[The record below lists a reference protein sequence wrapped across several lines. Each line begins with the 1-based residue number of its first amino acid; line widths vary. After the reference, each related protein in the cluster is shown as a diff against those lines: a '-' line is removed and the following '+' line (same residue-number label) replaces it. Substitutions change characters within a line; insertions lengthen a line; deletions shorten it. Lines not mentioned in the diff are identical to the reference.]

1 MMSFKKKLPGALLYL
16 FAAGA
21 LLLGLISVGSLFGLM
36 KMSAISDNSSAPIA
50 VAGSVEIAIQS
61 PSKGITTGDLVLV
74 PSHLDGKMELGKVVQ
89 ISENSNGHKELLLK
103 APASNTPDQWGYT
116 TTGSTTYRH
125 LFSVPLLGFP
135 ILLFNSTG
143 FSLAFAIGSIVVLG
157 FLLMIFRKNFFSA
170 EAKPSEGRTQESEPK
185 EAVDN
190 LAILQEMFDEAYSE
204 QSLQDEEYSATR
216 SGNRKRKKAV
226 AK

>member
-1 MMSFKKKLPGALLYL
+1 MSFKKKLPGALLYL

-36 KMSAISDNSSAPIA
+36 KLSAISDNSSAPIA
-50 VAGSVEIAIQS
+50 AAGSVEIAIQS

-74 PSHLDGKMELGKVVQ
+74 SSHLDGRMELGKVVQ

-116 TTGSTTYRH
+116 TGSTTYRH
-125 LFSVPLLGFP
+125 LFSAPLLGFP

-143 FSLAFAIGSIVVLG
+143 FSLVFAIGSIVLLG
-157 FLLMIFRKNFFSA
+157 FLLMLFRKSFFSVEVKPA
-170 EAKPSEGRTQESEPK
+170 ENRIQEPEPK

-204 QSLQDEEYSATR
+204 QLRKDEES
-216 SGNRKRKKAV
+216 SGIKRGSRKRRKAGS
-226 AK
+226 K